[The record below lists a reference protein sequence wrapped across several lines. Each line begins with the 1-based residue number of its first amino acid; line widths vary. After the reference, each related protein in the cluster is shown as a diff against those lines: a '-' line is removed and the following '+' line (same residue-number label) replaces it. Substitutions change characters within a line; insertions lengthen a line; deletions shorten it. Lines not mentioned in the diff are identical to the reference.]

1 MANYLSSD
9 LTRARNAFSAYIF
22 RVRLY
27 VIIYKESQ
35 SETMLFVTVCVVS
48 RYMRKMSVLS
58 GLLHL
63 LDSKTTPMYCNSTLK
78 QRIGVIGAFYSILRW
93 VYS

>member
-1 MANYLSSD
+1 
-9 LTRARNAFSAYIF
+9 
-22 RVRLY
+22 
-27 VIIYKESQ
+27 
-35 SETMLFVTVCVVS
+35 MLFVTVCVVS

>member
-1 MANYLSSD
+1 MGNYLSSD

-35 SETMLFVTVCVVS
+35 SETMLFVTALSKSLLLLRIPDQTRDETIYVLGS
-48 RYMRKMSVLS
+48 RMK
-58 GLLHL
+58 
-63 LDSKTTPMYCNSTLK
+63 
-78 QRIGVIGAFYSILRW
+78 F
-93 VYS
+93 